1 MIWVGVTPSMAICL
15 CRLED
20 PDTSSTAFRGTLK
33 RFARNRMSS
42 SLAAPS
48 TGAAFTRILI
58 ASPCRPMTSVFEARG

>member
-33 RFARNRMSS
+33 RFARK
-42 SLAAPS
+42 
-48 TGAAFTRILI
+48 T
-58 ASPCRPMTSVFEARG
+58 E